1 MASCKC
7 NDSDAIP
14 IHSLVPL
21 NLSKTHLPSQEPTN
35 NNIQRLTEEAK
46 IEREIIKAI
55 TSGKPESLKPNS
67 GEAVPIGEHYV
78 CVSFHEE
85 TESDCRVWEWHGHVV
100 SYSEARGCTQ
110 EYVYGSYFER
120 AMKKVVVSNSDEED
134 EGESEQEKG
143 IGLGLREFIGGMNL
157 MDGRVFC
164 RTFTDSSR
172 RI

>member
-1 MASCKC
+1 MASCKYS
-7 NDSDAIP
+7 DSDSIS
-14 IHSLVPL
+14 IQSLIPL
-21 NLSKTHLPSQEPTN
+21 NLSKTHLHSQEPTN
-35 NNIQRLTEEAK
+35 SNIQRLTEEAK
-46 IEREIIKAI
+46 IEREITKAI

-67 GEAVPIGEHYV
+67 GEAIYIGEHYV

-85 TESDCRVWEWHGHVV
+85 KESDCRVWEWHGHVV
-100 SYSEARGCTQ
+100 SYSEGRGYTQ

-120 AMKKVVVSNSDEED
+120 MMKKVVVSDDED

-164 RTFTDSSR
+164 RNFTDNSR